1 MTNGCLPAITFD
13 GDGPARRLDAPGA
26 EVFEVNAEKRTIRG
40 LAVPYGKAGL
50 SGGMAFQFAKGTITY
65 TDVSRVK
72 LWVQHDP
79 TRAVGVATQLEDT
92 DHGLEATFKVAR
104 GPEGD
109 QALSLAE
116 DKVLDGLSIGLRQ
129 GGKWQTKD
137 GVQHAVEA
145 PLMEIS
151 LTPAPAFDDARV
163 HAVAASAA
171 ENGVTMKCTKCG
183 VVHAAGVTEC
193 KADDVAAFEASNTGP
208 TFDATPIADAITAG
222 FAALGS
228 NSDGPAVISHGGLEI
243 NEPSPYRFDGTEG
256 AQSFSEDLRS
266 YNSEPDARQR
276 LHQFM
281 EDAFAAGFAVSTGNV
296 STLNP
301 VQNRPDLFV
310 PNLTFTRPLW
320 DMVTQGVVT
329 DKTPFTVPKFAS
341 AAGLVGPHTEGVEPT
356 PGSFTATSQTITPA
370 PVSGKVEINREVWD
384 QGGEPKADQ
393 IIWGEML
400 NAYFEAI
407 EAKIAAMLNGLSITE
422 TNLGSGVDAA
432 LVNAVTNLLVD
443 LQYVRGGNRYSRFAL
458 DGLLFKALVN
468 AADGSGRKLLP
479 VLAPQNAQGTVEG
492 AFDRV
497 QIGTLTGRAAWALG
511 AAASSNSYLF
521 VPGSVYAWASAP
533 KKLLFEYRVAAIDLA
548 MWGYTASAVT
558 RDSDV
563 KRLDYTT
570 ADA

>member
-65 TDVSRVK
+65 ADVSRVK

-92 DHGLEATFKVAR
+92 DHGLVATFKVAR

-183 VVHAAGVTEC
+183 VVHASGVTEC
-193 KADDVAAFEASNTGP
+193 KADDVAAFEASNAGP
-208 TFDATPIADAITAG
+208 TFDATPIAEAITAG

-228 NSDGPAVISHGGLEI
+228 NGDGPTVISHGGLEI

-256 AQSFSEDLRS
+256 AESFSEDLRS
-266 YNSEPDARQR
+266 YNSDSDARQR
-276 LHQFM
+276 LETFM
-281 EDAFAAGFAVSTGNV
+281 EDAFTFAVTSSNV

-301 VQNRPDLFV
+301 TQSRPDLFV

-320 DMVTQGVVT
+320 EMVSTGVVT
-329 DKTPFTVPKFAS
+329 DKTPFTIPKFSSAS
-341 AAGLVGPHTEGVEPT
+341 GLVGPHTEGVEPT
-356 PGSFTATSQTITPA
+356 PGAFTATSQTVTPA
-370 PVSGKVEINREVWD
+370 PVSGKVEIVREVWD
-384 QGGEPKADQ
+384 QGGSPQADQ

-400 NAYFEAI
+400 NAYFEAL
-407 EAKIAAMLNGLSITE
+407 ESRIATLLNGLSLTE
-422 TNLGSGVDAA
+422 TNFAGAVDSA
-432 LVNAVTNLLVD
+432 LVNQVTNLLVD
-443 LQYVRGGNRYSRFAL
+443 LQYVRGGNRYTRMAL
-458 DGLLFKALVN
+458 DGQLFKALVN

-479 VLAPQNAQGTVEG
+479 VLSPQNAQGTIEG

-497 QIGTLTGRAAWALG
+497 QLGTLTGRAAWALG
-511 AAASSNSYLF
+511 AANSSNSYLF
-521 VPGSVYAWASAP
+521 VPSSVWAWASAP
-533 KKLLFEYRVAAIDLA
+533 KKFVFEYRVAAIDLA
-548 MWGYTASAVT
+548 IWGYTASAVL

-563 KRLDYTT
+563 KRLDYTS